1 MWIECIKENKNDL
14 MLSWDFLHCLL
25 FVKSQFLFQPV
36 KRLNHYSKPFPIWL
50 NFPYF
55 CSPPSLPNIQNKIYY
70 RKKCSNINIF
80 SLVPLLDFWW
90 FLTFSLEISHTKGSN
105 ISLEWLSTFHFIHLT
120 SWYKNWW
127 KMSKGSTK
135 KLGWRKSK
143 NSKLANFTIKTS
155 FKRLEIK
162 KLWSKLEL

>member
-105 ISLEWLSTFHFIHLT
+105 ISLEWLSTFHFLHLT

-127 KMSKGSTK
+127 KMSKSNTK
-135 KLGWRKSK
+135 MLGWRKSK
-143 NSKLANFTIKTS
+143 NSKLANFSIKTS

-162 KLWSKLEL
+162 KLWSKLDL

>member
-1 MWIECIKENKNDL
+1 MSENPSTIRKIEFSWIL
-14 MLSWDFLHCLL
+14 LSLKSVNWVHKRKQKWSHAELRFPSLPFCQISILIPTSETPKPLFKTISYLAEFSIFLL
-25 FVKSQFLFQPV
+25 S
-36 KRLNHYSKPFPIWL
+36 
-50 NFPYF
+50 
-55 CSPPSLPNIQNKIYY
+55 PSLPNIQNKIYY

-127 KMSKGSTK
+127 KMSKM
-135 KLGWRKSK
+135 
-143 NSKLANFTIKTS
+143 
-155 FKRLEIK
+155 
-162 KLWSKLEL
+162 

>member
-55 CSPPSLPNIQNKIYY
+55 CSPPSLQNIQNKIYY

-127 KMSKGSTK
+127 KMSKSNTK

-143 NSKLANFTIKTS
+143 KSKLANFSIKTS

-162 KLWSKLEL
+162 KLWSKLVL